1 MHTAFGTLDPFND
14 RYHVTIVARRALR
27 QRVEELL
34 EHMLDIEAE
43 EEEDRVLLQD
53 SCDQTG

>member
-14 RYHVTIVARRALR
+14 RYHVTIVARGALR